1 VHFDEYPADLVRAV
15 GLVVMSAAWT
25 EDKAGELVQLV
36 HSLANDRTREPAK
49 GWAASGQQLIE
60 VFSKVANTDLADRL
74 RRALD
79 FRNEVIHGV
88 FIGGSVLPSWDSE
101 TGPEWVSMKRQFSK
115 KGPAGIATVPWS
127 VDSLLALAQEFTDL
141 EHLIDDEISYAM
153 GLKERPRSHSA
164 VLRGNSGEGTD
175 YVD

>member
-1 VHFDEYPADLVRAV
+1 VRAV

-36 HSLANDRTREPAK
+36 HSLANNHTDEPAK
-49 GWAASGQQLIE
+49 SWAASGQQLIE
-60 VFSKVANTDLADRL
+60 AFKKIVNRDLADRL

-88 FIGGSVLPSWDSE
+88 FLPGRSLPLWGSD
-101 TGPEWVSMKRQFSK
+101 TGPEWVSMKRRFSK
-115 KGPAGIATVPWS
+115 QDPAGIATVPWS
-127 VDSLLALAQEFTDL
+127 VNSLLGLAQEFTDV

-153 GLKERPRSHSA
+153 GLKTRPES
-164 VLRGNSGEGTD
+164 
-175 YVD
+175 